1 MDEVLLRAIVASSAD
16 ASAATAVLLVHVVT
30 LMAEQPGF
38 DRRGFIEALQ
48 SASLEPE
55 IQPAYRQIYEALRDQ
70 IVVNLS
76 PLEKLPAETERTP

>member
-1 MDEVLLRAIVASSAD
+1 MDEVLLRAVVASSAD

-38 DRRGFIEALQ
+38 DRRGFIEGLQ

-55 IQPAYRQIYEALRDQ
+55 IQPAFRQIYEALRDQ